1 MFKKSTR
8 TIFVL
13 LSTLIVA
20 SHAYQTTPNLG
31 TLANHDGDHKF
42 YSTPVLTCH
51 SDFNVTIEAGNWSL
65 IAIEG
70 YELERGNYGFKDGN
84 DSMCVSL
91 TPYADLHFDIQ
102 DHCHGGRKSMKVFNN
117 TYIWTL
123 RARAEWMIE
132 TQQDRLFP
140 MKCEYTL
147 TGEAVW
153 DSYTKVV
160 TQVFS
165 TEAAVE
171 ATRSVIV
178 NGSKIWLV
186 DDKAE
191 AKAGAPGGLEWP
203 RLDSVIVGREVRLAV
218 DTTLLDTD
226 RFASIPYVGVRGC
239 WFYDREPMLSR
250 FPNVPDPNAM
260 EFKLTDEHGCN
271 KPPSY
276 YDPFTAAR
284 TPGVN
289 GMYMNEQ
296 PVDNW
301 LTSNGGNRPA
311 TSADPMAN
319 GNYLSGADEL
329 GMAYSDVFK
338 MFKFPGAGMVW
349 VKCELRFCVEADDP
363 RCITPNCAGRYYDD
377 RYDNG
382 GYGQEFRRRK
392 RRDARS
398 KRSADATPEPDLYT
412 EDVITV
418 IAVTSPGSV
427 TKIGVNGP
435 GDVLTLES
443 GPSTETSAQC
453 ETKFYAVL
461 AVTICLGLALLGI
474 LIVYLFKRAAGRIS
488 PVDKARFIED
498 HYGRPNSVPGG
509 GMYGGGGGGGMRM
522 NMMGGGGG
530 GLPMISK

>member
-1 MFKKSTR
+1 MFKTSTR

-13 LSTLIVA
+13 LSTLILA
-20 SHAYQTTPNLG
+20 SHAFQTTPDLG
-31 TLANHDGDHKF
+31 TLANHDGDHT
-42 YSTPVLTCH
+42 YYTTPVLTCH
-51 SDFNVTIEAGNWSL
+51 SNFNVTIEAGNWSL

-70 YELERGNYGFKDGN
+70 YELERGNYGFNDGN
-84 DSMCVSL
+84 DSMCVSR
-91 TPYADLHFDIQ
+91 TPYADIHFDIQ
-102 DHCHGGRKSMKVFNN
+102 DHCHGGRKTMKVFNN
-117 TYIWTL
+117 TYTWTL

-147 TGEAVW
+147 TGEAIW
-153 DSYTKVV
+153 DSVTKVV

-171 ATRSVIV
+171 ATRNVII
-178 NGSKIWLV
+178 NGSKIHLV
-186 DDKAE
+186 DDA
-191 AKAGAPGGLEWP
+191 AVAAAGQGLPGDQMWP
-203 RLDSVIVGREVRLAV
+203 RLDSVTVGKEVRLLI
-218 DTTLLDTD
+218 DTKDTGWHLEM
-226 RFASIPYVGVRGC
+226 PYVGVMGC
-239 WFYDREPMLSR
+239 WFYDR
-250 FPNVPDPNAM
+250 DPAGVDGANAM
-260 EFKLTDEHGCN
+260 KFPLTDQHGCN

-296 PVDNW
+296 PVDGW
-301 LTSNGGNRPA
+301 LTGASNQPANDPMQNGG
-311 TSADPMAN
+311 
-319 GNYLSGADEL
+319 YLSGADEL
-329 GMAYSDVFK
+329 GYAYSDVFK

-349 VKCELRFCVEADDP
+349 AKCELRFCVESDDP
-363 RCITPNCAGRYYDD
+363 RCITPNCAGRYYTST
-377 RYDNG
+377 YANG

-392 RRDARS
+392 RSARS
-398 KRSADATPEPDLYT
+398 KRNADATPDPDTYT

-418 IAVTSPGSV
+418 IAVTSPGTT

-443 GPSTETSAQC
+443 GTTELSAEC